1 MASISS
7 TGIFSGLDVN
17 NIVQQLV
24 QVDKQP
30 LVKLQSQA
38 TATQSKIS
46 ALGSIQSKMTSL
58 QEAAQALTKSATW
71 KQSVTQ
77 VSQPDAFKIEGN
89 AILPFGFKVDVQ
101 NLAKAQAMASAAY
114 FPVGATG
121 RAGTL
126 RFQMGQ
132 WQVSPATFSPTVP
145 STPVDISVSA
155 TDTLKDIAA
164 KVNDKGIGITASV
177 LQDASGERLVFRG
190 TSGEKNG
197 FNVSA
202 VDDPGSTGLSTLAQ
216 SFSVSQ
222 YASNATMNL
231 DGVAINSEDNS
242 FKINGMTITALQ
254 TTNAAATFETKN
266 DTTFVKNAI
275 SNFVEKYNAVNTEI
289 RKATKNDAGAKSF
302 GALQGDWTVGNM
314 ANQLRSSIAGLFPP
328 STGISIQRDGSLSVD
343 NSKLDASMANMS
355 ALQNV
360 FRSGTTQAT
369 GVADIVSQVTGSML
383 TQNGTFKNKL
393 DTYGSILKR
402 NQQSQDRVNERAA
415 QNEVRYLQQYQ
426 KLDTTLSRMQGIKSY
441 WDIQSAKNNGG

>member
-1 MASISS
+1 
-7 TGIFSGLDVN
+7 
-17 NIVQQLV
+17 
-24 QVDKQP
+24 
-30 LVKLQSQA
+30 
-38 TATQSKIS
+38 
-46 ALGSIQSKMTSL
+46 
-58 QEAAQALTKSATW
+58 
-71 KQSVTQ
+71 
-77 VSQPDAFKIEGN
+77 
-89 AILPFGFKVDVQ
+89 
-101 NLAKAQAMASAAY
+101 
-114 FPVGATG
+114 
-121 RAGTL
+121 
-126 RFQMGQ
+126 
-132 WQVSPATFSPTVP
+132 
-145 STPVDISVSA
+145 
-155 TDTLKDIAA
+155 
-164 KVNDKGIGITASV
+164 
-177 LQDASGERLVFRG
+177 
-190 TSGEKNG
+190 
-197 FNVSA
+197 
-202 VDDPGSTGLSTLAQ
+202 
-216 SFSVSQ
+216 
-222 YASNATMNL
+222 MNL
-231 DGVAINSEDNS
+231 DGVAINSDDNS

-254 TTNAAATFETKN
+254 TTNAAATFETKS
-266 DTTFVKNAI
+266 DTTSVNNAI
-275 SNFVEKYNAVNTEI
+275 SDFVEKYNAVNMEI

-441 WDIQSAKNNGG
+441 WV